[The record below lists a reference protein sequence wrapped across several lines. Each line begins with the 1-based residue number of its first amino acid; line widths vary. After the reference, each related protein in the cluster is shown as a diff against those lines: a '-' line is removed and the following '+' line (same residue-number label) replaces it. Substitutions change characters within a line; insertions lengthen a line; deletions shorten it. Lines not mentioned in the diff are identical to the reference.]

1 MEDECNYTHLMC
13 GEVVAMD
20 VKGWICWQRRWAKAG
35 RSGFESVEGSDGRA
49 AMGGRRREG
58 GAATGGRLVGAD
70 LDDFKHL
77 DLLTY

>member
-20 VKGWICWQRRWAKAG
+20 VKGWICWQRRWAKVG

-49 AMGGRRREG
+49 ATGVRSGDG
-58 GAATGGRLVGAD
+58 LVKTGGRLLKGG
-70 LDDFKHL
+70 
-77 DLLTY
+77 